1 MAKKVFLFF
10 GILVFLVGCS
20 ASQPKQKSNLTFSV
34 VKSNI
39 KEGKTTQAEILHIL
53 GSPNITTKDSE
64 GQEVWTYSRQSYD
77 SETGSYYGNLIIFGG
92 EKAFGSSA
100 SSTFDLIL
108 IFDQKDKVKKYSVI
122 ASQF

>member
-1 MAKKVFLFF
+1 MIKKLFLFF
-10 GILVFLVGCS
+10 SMVTLFIGCS
-20 ASQPKQKSNLTFSV
+20 ASQPKEKSNLTFAV

-64 GQEVWTYSRQSYD
+64 GNEVWTYSRQSYD
-77 SETGSYYGNLIIFGG
+77 TETGSYYGTLIIFGG
-92 EKAFGSSA
+92 EKAFRSSA

-108 IFDQKDKVKKYSVI
+108 VFDKKDKVKKYSVV